1 MNVLIVDDDATFRLL
16 MRDVMK
22 SDGWDVFQAEDGV
35 EAIEKLK
42 ATTMDF
48 FISDV
53 YMPNMD
59 GIKLHKAVRASTGYG
74 RIPFLFVSGYDDEH
88 TRNCVQDPRV
98 DGFFRK
104 GRPLSD
110 LRDRVANLTVPGKR
124 PVPPSIQ

>member
-22 SDGWDVFQAEDGV
+22 SDGWDVFQAEDGA

-42 ATTMDF
+42 ATTMDL

-59 GIKLHKAVRASTGYG
+59 GIRLHKAVRELTAYG

-110 LRDRVANLTVPGKR
+110 LRDWVANLMVPGKR